1 MYKLLIADD
10 EPLEREGLQLMIE
23 RAFPHTFT
31 IFHAEHGRSAIQQ
44 VEKHRPHIIFMDI
57 KMPGIQGL
65 EAIAEIRKI
74 DAQAKVAILTAYDY
88 FTYAKEAISLGV
100 SEYVL
105 KPAKKQQIIDL
116 LRKLLHQIMEE
127 QAMREQQLIAREK
140 LVQLQMLSETAWT
153 WLLMGKM
160 DECSAHTFSG
170 IEFECAYAIVIELEK
185 NDVCEREKWEETVK
199 QCVKHHRRC
208 LCSPLRQRQ
217 MAIFIESQPHE
228 HVISFVQSLLKRLE
242 KELKQRIKIGI
253 GTVQSS
259 IDGLKRSYKEAQTA
273 VCYLSSFSR
282 VMHIDD
288 VPITDEVEQIN
299 LKTNGSVIEQVEL
312 FLHENYGYDVT
323 LEEVAKY
330 VHLTPYYF
338 SKLFKKETGQTFID
352 YLTNLR
358 IEKAKQFMRDEGL
371 TVKEACYRVGYK
383 DPNYFSRVFKKVTN
397 MTPTEYRQQVC
408 GRS

>member
-23 RAFPHTFT
+23 RAFPQTFT

-44 VEKHRPHIIFMDI
+44 VEQHRPHIIFMDI

-74 DAQAKVAILTAYDY
+74 DAQAKIVILTAYDY

-100 SEYVL
+100 IEYVL
-105 KPAKKQQIIDL
+105 KPTKKQQIVEL
-116 LRKLLHQIMEE
+116 LQKLLHQIMEE
-127 QAMREQQLIAREK
+127 QAMREQQLTAREK
-140 LVQLQMLSETAWT
+140 LVQLQALSETAWT

-160 DECSAHTFSG
+160 DECSAHTFTG
-170 IEFECAYAIVIELEK
+170 MEFEKGYAMVIELEK
-185 NDVCEREKWEETVK
+185 SDASEREKWEEIVK
-199 QCVKHHRRC
+199 QCIKQQRRC
-208 LCSPLRQRQ
+208 LCSPLSQRQ
-217 MAIFIESQPHE
+217 MAIFIEAEQHE
-228 HVISFVQSLLKRLE
+228 RVISFAQSLLKQLE
-242 KELKQRIKIGI
+242 KALQQRVKIGI
-253 GTVQSS
+253 GTIRSGV
-259 IDGLKRSYKEAQTA
+259 DGLKRSYKEAWTA
-273 VCYLSSFSR
+273 VRYVSSFSR
-282 VMHIDD
+282 AIHIDD
-288 VPITDEVEQIN
+288 VPITDEVEQIHI
-299 LKTNGSVIEQVEL
+299 KTNGNVIEQVEM
-312 FLHENYGYDVT
+312 FLHENYCYDVT

-352 YLTNLR
+352 YLTHLR
-358 IEKAKQFMRDEGL
+358 IEKAKQLMRDEGL

-397 MTPTEYRQQVC
+397 MTPTEYRQEVC
-408 GRS
+408 ERL

>member
-44 VEKHRPHIIFMDI
+44 VEQHRPHIIFMDM

-65 EAIAEIRKI
+65 EAIAEIRKM
-74 DAQAKVAILTAYDY
+74 DAQAKIVILTAYDY

-105 KPAKKQQIIDL
+105 KPAKKQQMIEL
-116 LRKLLHQIMEE
+116 LQKLLHQITEE
-127 QAMREQQLIAREK
+127 QAMREQQLTAREK
-140 LVQLQMLSETAWT
+140 LVQLQALSETAWT

-160 DECSAHTFSG
+160 DECPAHAFSG
-170 IEFECAYAIVIELEK
+170 MEFERGYAIVVELEK
-185 NDVCEREKWEETVK
+185 NDASEREKWEETVK
-199 QCVKHHRRC
+199 QYMKQHRRC
-208 LCSPLRQRQ
+208 LCSPLSQRQ
-217 MAIFIESQPHE
+217 MAIFMESEQHE
-228 HVISFVQSLLKRLE
+228 HVISFAQSLLKQLE
-242 KELKQRIKIGI
+242 KGLQQRVKIGI
-253 GTVQSS
+253 GTIQSG
-259 IDGLKRSYKEAQTA
+259 IDGLRRSYKEAWA
-273 VCYLSSFSR
+273 AIRYISSFSR

-288 VPITDEVEQIN
+288 VPLTDDVEHIHI
-299 LKTNGSVIEQVEL
+299 KTNGSVIEQVEM
-312 FLHENYGYDVT
+312 FLHENYCYDVT

-397 MTPTEYRQQVC
+397 MTPTEYRQEVC
-408 GRS
+408 ERL